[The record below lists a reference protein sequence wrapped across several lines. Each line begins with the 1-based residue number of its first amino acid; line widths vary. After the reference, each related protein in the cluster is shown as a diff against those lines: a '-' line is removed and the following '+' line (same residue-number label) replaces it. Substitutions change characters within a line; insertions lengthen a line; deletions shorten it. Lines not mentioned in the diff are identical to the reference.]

1 MPAPHVAVRPRAL
14 ALLVAAALMAALA
27 FAVAAQR
34 PSTLDAGAAT
44 AGIVHIEMK
53 ITGQRTGV
61 FKGDS
66 LQKGHEDQILVS
78 SYQFE
83 VTVPRDAATGQA
95 SGRRQFHPVT
105 ITKQMNQSSPQ
116 LLFAAAT
123 SENLTKVVINFFSTT
138 RTGTEVNYYRV
149 TLTNASVSDV
159 KQYSTGATVNED
171 VSFTFQNIEQDS
183 LTGHTSFIADW
194 EEVT

>member
-1 MPAPHVAVRPRAL
+1 MRLSVVRPRPL
-14 ALLVAAALMAALA
+14 ALLLAAAVLAALA
-27 FAVAAQR
+27 FAVTAQR
-34 PSTLDAGAAT
+34 PATPNAGAAT

-53 ITGQRTGV
+53 VTGQKTGV

-83 VTVPRDAATGQA
+83 LTVPRDAATGQA
-95 SGRRQFHPVT
+95 TGRRQFHPLT

-123 SENLTKVVINFFSTT
+123 GENLTKVEINFFQTT

-149 TLTNASVSDV
+149 TLTNASISDV
-159 KQYSTGATVNED
+159 RQYSAGATVNED
-171 VSFTFQNIEQDS
+171 VSFTFQKVEEDS
-183 LTGHTSFIADW
+183 LTAHTSFIADW
-194 EEVT
+194 EVT